1 MWIEQTPNGKFK
13 ACERYT
19 DPLTGKTK
27 KVTTTIEKDTKSQRK
42 AAESVLKAKIEK
54 LTMAKQDSEY
64 TLQELAD
71 KFIQH
76 QKSAV
81 RKSTASRDEI
91 MVNKVVSV
99 IGKDSIASKLTA
111 RFIDEKLRSTEKDN
125 VGLNTYL
132 SHLKRMLKW
141 AYRMEYIDDISFL
154 SRLPAYP
161 DPGKKLRIE
170 DKYMSSEE
178 LSNVLEAMTV
188 RKWKLLTKFLALS
201 GLRIGEAM
209 ALKDADVGASI
220 IVNKTYNPHGR
231 YLTSSPKTEAGN
243 REVFVQ
249 VELAEVIKDIRAYI
263 RKESFEVGYRSDLFI
278 PGKDGEPFQY
288 YSYKKYLQENT
299 LKVIGRALTPHALRH
314 THVSLLAEAGV
325 QLDAISRR
333 VGHDDSKVT
342 KEIYLHITEK
352 QKEKDNEQIRNI
364 KIL

>member
-1 MWIEQTPNGKFK
+1 MWIEATPNGKYK

-19 DPLTGKTK
+19 DPLTGKMK
-27 KVTTTIEKDTKSQRK
+27 KVTTTIEKDTKAQRK

-54 LTMAKQDSEY
+54 LTKTKQDSEY

-71 KFIQH
+71 KFIEH

-111 RFIDEKLRSTEKDN
+111 RYIDETLRATGKDN

-209 ALKDADVGASI
+209 ALKDADVGTSI

-249 VELAEVIKDIRAYI
+249 VELAEVIKDIRAYV

-325 QLDAISRR
+325 SLDAISRR